1 MTTQEHLNKILE
13 KCRAFLEIAGKR
25 TPGEWLARP
34 EIQRRDWEPFNNGG
48 AVDIGVVQFHGMK
61 CDDAAFIAA
70 CAGQAEA
77 MARSTIAV
85 CEYALMI
92 LQFHDTRPT
101 GSVQLTELETAEAFA
116 RKIIAA
122 WPDEIS

>member
-25 TPGEWLARP
+25 TPGKWLARP

-77 MARSTIAV
+77 MARSTIATV
-85 CEYALMI
+85 KDILEYWDL
-92 LQFHDTRPT
+92 HKDT
-101 GSVQLTELETAEAFA
+101 QLVVDVL
-116 RKIIAA
+116 AA
-122 WPDEIS
+122 WPEEIL